1 MSDTVLDA
9 RDLSVNRTGTNSSPS
24 SPPPTPHPD
33 TRCHPAAPI
42 PVAQGGA
49 GGQGANCEQVPEQDA
64 LCAQRQPGLQRGSW
78 QARWEVTQSPLLA
91 FLSWWKEKMSPV
103 KGEAEE
109 RNAGVNQA
117 GHRGRPLGTGQWRMG
132 MSAVELAGS
141 RCVQVCH
148 PPACPV
154 SLS

>member
-1 MSDTVLDA
+1 
-9 RDLSVNRTGTNSSPS
+9 
-24 SPPPTPHPD
+24 
-33 TRCHPAAPI
+33 
-42 PVAQGGA
+42 
-49 GGQGANCEQVPEQDA
+49 
-64 LCAQRQPGLQRGSW
+64 
-78 QARWEVTQSPLLA
+78 
-91 FLSWWKEKMSPV
+91 MSPV

-117 GHRGRPLGTGQWRMG
+117 GHRGRPLGPGQWRMG